1 MCGILCIFDASSNN
15 TTTNHLHHQ
24 QPGLLKHRGPD
35 EFKTHQSADG
45 RCYMEFTRL
54 SINDVSTDGSQPF
67 IDPEEGKT
75 SLMCNGEVYNHKE
88 LYHHQVNSKVDA
100 ASDCA
105 CLIPLIQQH
114 GIEIVSNLIRGV
126 FAICY
131 YDGTK
136 LLATRD
142 PYGVRPLFYT
152 RNGTV
157 IAFSSEMKV
166 LHANFEGSK
175 VHIFPPGHFYDS
187 KLDQFICYYQ
197 TYWWYNPSSVSH
209 SNVIRDVFTEAV
221 SRRVSNTERPVGYFL
236 SGGLDSS
243 LVTAI
248 GSRLT
253 PPGTKLKTFSIGLG
267 PDTPDCKAARTM
279 AKWINSDHTEVH
291 FTPAE
296 GIKNLRNVIRSLES
310 YDTTTIRA
318 SVPMWLLSKYIS
330 ENTDCKVILSGE
342 GSDELFGGYL
352 YFKNAPSTEDFF
364 YENTRRIRLLHQYDV
379 LRADRCTA
387 AHGLEVRVP
396 FLDRDLV
403 DHVMTID
410 QRLKFKKGDIEKW
423 ILRSEFTG
431 GDLLPLDILWR
442 QKDAFSDAVGH
453 SWVDKIK
460 GYADIFVTDQMFE
473 DIKVKAG
480 DHNTPTTKE
489 EALYRHLFW
498 DIFGVGVHDHLISEI
513 WRPRWTDET
522 DPDPSARYLNNT
534 QAI

>member
-1 MCGILCIFDASSNN
+1 MCGIFCVFDA
-15 TTTNHLHHQ
+15 TCGVGQYHHRS
-24 QPGLLKHRGPD
+24 GLLKHRGPD

-54 SINDVSTDGSQPF
+54 SINDVSTNGSQPF
-67 IDPEEGKT
+67 VDSEGGDDT

-88 LYHHQVNSKVDA
+88 LYHQNNSKVDV
-100 ASDCA
+100 SDCA

-136 LLATRD
+136 LLVTRD

-152 RNGTV
+152 RNGTTT
-157 IAFSSEMKV
+157 IAFASEMKV
-166 LHANFEGSK
+166 LHANFEGAK

-197 TYWWYNPSSVSH
+197 TYWRYNPSPVSQ
-209 SNVIRDVFTEAV
+209 SNVIRAILTEAV

-248 GSRLT
+248 GSRLS
-253 PPGTKLKTFSIGLG
+253 PPGTKIKTFSIGLG
-267 PDTPDCKAARTM
+267 SDTPDCKAARTM

-296 GIKNLRNVIRSLES
+296 GIKNLRNVIQSLES
-310 YDTTTIRA
+310 YDTTTVRA
-318 SVPMWLLSKYIS
+318 SVPMWLLSRHIS
-330 ENTDCKVILSGE
+330 EHTDCKVILSGE

-364 YENTRRIRLLHQYDV
+364 YENTRRLRLLHQYDV

-410 QRLKFKKGDIEKW
+410 QKLKFKKDDIEKW
-423 ILRSEFTG
+423 ILRSEFKEN
-431 GDLLPLDILWR
+431 DLLPLDILWR

-498 DIFGVGVHDHLISEI
+498 DIFGVGVHHDHLISEI
-513 WRPRWTDET
+513 WRPKWTDET
-522 DPDPSARYLNNT
+522 DPSARYLNNT